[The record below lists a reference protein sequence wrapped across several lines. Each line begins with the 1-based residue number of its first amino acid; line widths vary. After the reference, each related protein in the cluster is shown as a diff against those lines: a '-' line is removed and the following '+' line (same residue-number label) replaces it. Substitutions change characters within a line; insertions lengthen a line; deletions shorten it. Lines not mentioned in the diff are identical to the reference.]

1 MKIPFTCF
9 YALVQAAGIKTV
21 RIKAGRLRAPA
32 TDCFLEVREFAV
44 WKKNLFWDFV
54 TKSSPAWYQA
64 VIPVCD
70 PFLTVPIGSVVSAV
84 HVILPPDLASCRK
97 VRAILNRSRH
107 DRNSMFQS
115 CLIFL
120 T

>member
-44 WKKNLFWDFV
+44 WKKNLFW
-54 TKSSPAWYQA
+54 TLAQSRP
-64 VIPVCD
+64 
-70 PFLTVPIGSVVSAV
+70 
-84 HVILPPDLASCRK
+84 LPGIRL
-97 VRAILNRSRH
+97 
-107 DRNSMFQS
+107 
-115 CLIFL
+115 
-120 T
+120 

>member
-44 WKKNLFWDFV
+44 WKRTSFW
-54 TKSSPAWYQA
+54 TLAQSRP
-64 VIPVCD
+64 
-70 PFLTVPIGSVVSAV
+70 
-84 HVILPPDLASCRK
+84 LPGIRL
-97 VRAILNRSRH
+97 
-107 DRNSMFQS
+107 
-115 CLIFL
+115 
-120 T
+120 